1 MTDTAQRL
9 LSSATAAFASK
20 GFHGTTTRD
29 IANGAGVTPGAV
41 YVHHNSKEDLLYSIS
56 KLGHEKTL
64 SLVRESASVT
74 GDPALRMA
82 VLVRNLVQWQAANH
96 TSSRVVNFEL
106 PALSAE
112 HLAEVLRMRHEVEEE
127 FRALVEAGLEQG
139 VFTVPDAGMAVVTLL
154 SLCIDVSRWYREDGR
169 LSAAELGEHHSR
181 MALRLL
187 GVAEADTAVEPGQ
200 GKGTQERIHP

>member
-64 SLVRESASVT
+64 ALVRESASVD
-74 GDPALRMA
+74 GDPVTRMA

-112 HLAEVLRMRHEVEEE
+112 HLAEVLRMRRQVEEE
-127 FRALVEAGLEQG
+127 FCGLVETGVKQG
-139 VFTVPDAGMAVVTLL
+139 VFTVPDADMAVVTLL

-187 GVAEADTAVEPGQ
+187 GVAEADTAVDPGQ
-200 GKGTQERIHP
+200 GKGAQERIHP